1 MAQVMAHRGA
11 SRAERENSIA
21 AFHRARE
28 MGADAVELDVR
39 RTLDGVLVVHHNPH
53 LADGRIIAQ
62 HLAGDLPADIPTLAA
77 ALDACA
83 GMWVNVEIKNDPEE
97 PDFDATD
104 SIANETMALL
114 LDRGTDD
121 QWLISSFR
129 LETVDRCHEIAPN
142 IRTAWLTVAVPDD
155 VVATLLAGGHS
166 ALHPWVAMLQREH
179 VEQCHAAGLRV
190 NTWTCDDPQ
199 RMAEL
204 IEWGIDGICTN
215 VPDVALEVLGRS

>member
-39 RTLDGVLVVHHNPH
+39 RTHDGVLVVHHNPH
-53 LADGRIIAQ
+53 LADGRIIAE
-62 HLAGDLPADIPTLAA
+62 HLAADLPADLPTLTA

-83 GMWVNVEIKNDPEE
+83 GMWVNVEIKNDPQE

-104 SIANETMALL
+104 SIANDTMALL
-114 LDRGTDD
+114 LDRGADD

-129 LETVDRCHEIAPN
+129 IETVDRCHEIAPH

-155 VVATLLAGGHS
+155 VVGTLAGTLRMYGGQAMIHTS
-166 ALHPWVAMLQREH
+166 GALD
-179 VEQCHAAGLRV
+179 AA
-190 NTWTCDDPQ
+190 Q
-199 RMAEL
+199 H
-204 IEWGIDGICTN
+204 
-215 VPDVALEVLGRS
+215 